1 MERIVKEKEKKKGVG
16 KERRTDGRRKKK
28 RNMREVQGKRKLVRE
43 ESREKTREKRKKNS
57 EERRGRKDREI
68 EF

>member
-28 RNMREVQGKRKLVRE
+28 NKYERGARKEKAGKGRE
-43 ESREKTREKRKKNS
+43 
-57 EERRGRKDREI
+57 
-68 EF
+68 